1 MEQVS
6 LELFVKVVSVR
17 VCVGEKERLTVI
29 VLYRREGG
37 RGRERESKE
46 RGIRERR
53 HLNFKPLRE

>member
-6 LELFVKVVSVR
+6 LELLVKVVSVH

-37 RGRERESKE
+37 RGRERE
-46 RGIRERR
+46 RGERER
-53 HLNFKPLRE
+53 H